1 MTVLTASFTETVSAL
16 GAPMYALPVDI
27 FRILAG
33 FVGLEYFRRAFVQTS
48 DFSSPDG
55 LIDHEMAR
63 RLFPPTRLSLF
74 QPGVPSGVF
83 RWVFLLACVAS
94 SLVIVGYHTKAAA
107 AVLFVVAVSTL
118 RWNILVVYVDD
129 AIVHL
134 IFFWLILLPVGTTLS
149 LQGWLENGTASLD
162 LWYAATVPG
171 ASVRF
176 FLANMALVY
185 VAAGAYKFTS
195 PMWRNG
201 TALHAILK
209 LDIAWT
215 PDFWGLR
222 HRWILRVGNYWAL
235 IVEPLLALMYV
246 LPFNSAAK
254 WLVVASAA
262 GFHLGIIASLKIPFA
277 NFCMLGAL
285 PIVLGPEIM
294 QLGLGQ
300 PRLLGDGAPAGLS
313 PTDIV
318 AMSLVATLTL
328 MVVWEVVRSGRL
340 SKLPLWKTH
349 MSGFL
354 GNPMYVALWVVGIVQ
369 SYRLFDWVDARNHH
383 LRYEVFL
390 SSEGE
395 FPSRRQ
401 IDPGTLFPTSI
412 RHLLL
417 QSYLI
422 GNVWLQIDA
431 EPLEELRRSILA
443 RHAQRFARRNSGEGS
458 ISVFAVHQRVTADNL
473 ALCRG
478 ERRLLMEF
486 TFRDGNAT
494 LSTPTDLAEEAL
506 CVAS

>member
-1 MTVLTASFTETVSAL
+1 MSLPELASAL

-33 FVGLEYFRRAFVQTS
+33 FVGLEYFRRAFVQTW

-55 LIDHEMAR
+55 LIDHEMSQ
-63 RLFPPTRLSLF
+63 RLFPPTRFSLF
-74 QPGVPSGVF
+74 QPGVPVGVF
-83 RWVFLLACVAS
+83 RSVFLLACIAS
-94 SLVIVGYHTKAAA
+94 ILVIVGYQTKAAA
-107 AVLFVVAVSTL
+107 VVLFVVAVSTL

-149 LQGWLENGTASLD
+149 LQGWLENRSGTLD
-162 LWYAATVPG
+162 VWYAATVPG

-209 LDIAWT
+209 LDIASAPNSWE
-215 PDFWGLR
+215 LR
-222 HRWILRVGNYWAL
+222 HHGMLRLCNYWAL
-235 IVEPLLALMYV
+235 IMEPLFALMFV
-246 LPFNSAAK
+246 LPFNSVAK
-254 WLVVASAA
+254 WFVLVSA
-262 GFHLGIIASLKIPFA
+262 GVFHLGIIATLKIPFA
-277 NFCMLGAL
+277 NFAMLGAL
-285 PIVLGPEIM
+285 PIALGPEIM

-300 PRLLGDGAPAGLS
+300 PRLLGDGAPTSLS

-318 AMSLVATLTL
+318 AMVLVTTLIL

-340 SKLPLWKTH
+340 SSLPLWKSH

-354 GNPMYVALWVVGIVQ
+354 GNPMYVVLWCVGIVQ
-369 SYRLFDWVDARNHH
+369 SYRLFDWIDTRNHH
-383 LRYEVFL
+383 ARYEVFE
-390 SSEGE
+390 SREGE
-395 FPSRRQ
+395 SRSRRQ
-401 IDPGTLFPTSI
+401 IDPRSLFPTSL

-417 QSYLI
+417 QSYLF

-431 EPLEELRRSILA
+431 EQRERLRMSILA
-443 RHAQRFARRNSGEGS
+443 RHAQRYARLHGGAGS
-458 ISVFAVHQRVTADNL
+458 IEVFSVHQRVTADNL

-478 ERRLLMEF
+478 ERRFLMRF
-486 TFRDGNAT
+486 AFRDGNAT
-494 LSTPTDLAEEAL
+494 VIAPTEWTRETS